1 LFLLLSNRKSNYHIN
16 YKFKITKFELTENIM
31 RNDIISI
38 ELTPLHVPFKD
49 AVKKAMSE
57 GEGSLGMA
65 IAAEEAWLGGD
76 FVICKLISRNGNIG
90 LGESFVWLP
99 ESGISPYQIIDAIQN
114 CLSEY
119 ILGENPFNIEKIN
132 YRMDVNLARSEV
144 AKGLLDMAC
153 YDLMGQISDRS
164 ACEFMGGRNVEKIPL
179 AALIPLGDPILMKG
193 ITRSYYKKGY
203 RTFRLKL
210 GRGIQTDIEILKS
223 IRDTF
228 GNKIRIRVDY
238 NQAYS
243 PSMAVKAIKAI
254 EPYNI
259 DYAEQPVNA
268 NDYLG
273 MAYVQKRVETPLM
286 AHEGFFSLRDFI
298 VLVELGAVRV
308 LGINSERP
316 GGVTN
321 ALKALEYAKMRG
333 LEIVMHNQ
341 PLGIASAMHIH
352 FHAAQYHAI
361 SHATELF
368 GNEMLVDDLIL
379 TPINYSNGMAKI
391 PVGSGWGVKLD
402 DNALE
407 RFATG
412 ETIILEK

>member
-1 LFLLLSNRKSNYHIN
+1 
-16 YKFKITKFELTENIM
+16 
-31 RNDIISI
+31 
-38 ELTPLHVPFKD
+38 
-49 AVKKAMSE
+49 
-57 GEGSLGMA
+57 
-65 IAAEEAWLGGD
+65 
-76 FVICKLISRNGNIG
+76 
-90 LGESFVWLP
+90 
-99 ESGISPYQIIDAIQN
+99 
-114 CLSEY
+114 
-119 ILGENPFNIEKIN
+119 
-132 YRMDVNLARSEV
+132 
-144 AKGLLDMAC
+144 MAC
-153 YDLMGQISDRS
+153 YDLMGQITERS
-164 ACEFMGGRNVEKIPL
+164 ACEFIGGRNAEKIPL

-210 GRGIQTDIEILKS
+210 GRTIREDIEILSS
-223 IRDTF
+223 IRKTF
-228 GNKIRIRVDY
+228 GDEIRIRVDY

-273 MAYVQKRVETPLM
+273 MAYVQRHVNIPLM

-298 VLVELGAVRV
+298 VLVELGAVRI

-352 FHAAQYHAI
+352 FHAAQFHSI
-361 SHATELF
+361 DHATELF
-368 GNEMLVDDLIL
+368 GDAMLADDLIL
-379 TPINYSNGMAKI
+379 TPINYNNGMATI
-391 PVGSGWGVKLD
+391 PEGSGWGVKLD
-402 DNALE
+402 DKALE

-412 ETIILEK
+412 DTVILEN